1 VTDAERIAALELE
14 VAMLRAQL
22 PVPAAAVT
30 ALRIAHEMTQ
40 AEFARA
46 CGVTQQLVSLWERK
60 GMPARWRGDA
70 IVSLMLAGGM
80 A

>member
-1 VTDAERIAALELE
+1 
-14 VAMLRAQL
+14 
-22 PVPAAAVT
+22 
-30 ALRIAHEMTQ
+30 MTQ

-70 IVSLMLAGGM
+70 IVSLMLAGEK